1 MEPAITVLP
10 DFLATGISA
19 RARGPHW
26 RQRGE
31 AAAAGAVGRV
41 LAPGAGK
48 ARAVTRSV
56 GPGRAE
62 R

>member
-1 MEPAITVLP
+1 MKSRRPGRRWPGPEAG
-10 DFLATGISA
+10 GI
-19 RARGPHW
+19 
-26 RQRGE
+26 E